1 MDRRRQG
8 PTSHR
13 EVGHV
18 SLCRDSGGV
27 GECLLVSG
35 GPQVERNQAK
45 GPERETGLYS
55 GRSVRLGCS
64 EQVGRREK
72 FLSVSEVTDMAS
84 IQSLK
89 RHGHSQL
96 LSDQQPFTVH
106 SRDHITPSGSSL
118 PAPTTRERWSTVAL

>member
-1 MDRRRQG
+1 MRIETIKQRYKYTTQYPAVLSIKHTHIHTHKRRGWREEERQG
-8 PTSHR
+8 PTSHGVVR
-13 EVGHV
+13 YV
-18 SLCRDSGGV
+18 SLYRDSGGV

-35 GPQVERNQAK
+35 GPQAEGSQAK

-84 IQSLK
+84 IQS
-89 RHGHSQL
+89 
-96 LSDQQPFTVH
+96 P
-106 SRDHITPSGSSL
+106 
-118 PAPTTRERWSTVAL
+118 